1 MPKPFLSPVFGS
13 VFGGFV
19 QFEQPAG
26 LAGLELVLQLAH
38 LAAWLR
44 VGVAVEIPLP
54 ASAASTGAGSP
65 MATHG
70 RLLRGGRRFL
80 QKHMDPVNI
89 LLLLRDADANNYLI
103 CDITVAINGQ
113 THGPYPQE
121 EIASMVRDGRIA
133 CNPRV
138 SG

>member
-1 MPKPFLSPVFGS
+1 MLFPLSLSRFII
-13 VFGGFV
+13 
-19 QFEQPAG
+19 
-26 LAGLELVLQLAH
+26 EL
-38 LAAWLR
+38 R
-44 VGVAVEIPLP
+44 E
-54 ASAASTGAGSP
+54 
-65 MATHG
+65 
-70 RLLRGGRRFL
+70 
-80 QKHMDPVNI
+80 
-89 LLLLRDADANNYLI
+89 ADANNYLI